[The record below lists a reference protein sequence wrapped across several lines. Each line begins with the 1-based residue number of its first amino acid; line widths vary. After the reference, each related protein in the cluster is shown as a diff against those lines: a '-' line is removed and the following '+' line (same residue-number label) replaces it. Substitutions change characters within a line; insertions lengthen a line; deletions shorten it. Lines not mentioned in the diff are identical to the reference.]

1 MTRLLSRFLGGDA
14 LARLQDHAARLNRL
28 QAVLDGMLP
37 PQLQGQCR
45 VANLKEG
52 SLVVAA
58 RGGAAAVRVRQIL
71 PSLLERLQ
79 HGGHPVQSIKVKVGT
94 PEQVE
99 YRRPPIERH
108 ISNSAKSGL
117 AAFADTLPVDSPLR
131 ASLERLIRRG

>member
-1 MTRLLSRFLGGDA
+1 MTRPLSRFLGGDA

-94 PEQVE
+94 PEQMAPE
-99 YRRPPIERH
+99 RPATAAADLGIGQGRPARLRRHPARPTRRCARR
-108 ISNSAKSGL
+108 SSA
-117 AAFADTLPVDSPLR
+117 
-131 ASLERLIRRG
+131 